1 MTTRLEDGIYEGYA
15 EWGMVRE
22 DISAILAA
30 GFPVK
35 PPKVW
40 FDNPNFMR
48 LSPLTVEGS
57 GQVLGHIASWRQSH
71 IGMSGAVRA
80 PKSKSKYAFFKTG
93 VVETD
98 DGVFQDVGQITLTGG
113 HAPLDATTADAVAHY
128 DNTNSAVMDVN
139 VGEDRFGIWVAGAL
153 RPDVDES
160 RLRTIRASSVSGD
173 WRPINGGLELVA
185 VCAVNVPGIPIPRA
199 KIASGVPVALVAAG
213 VEPLVD
219 LALEENL
226 GISLDEQI
234 RTGLTEVYSRLEAI
248 ESRPDITMT
257 AAERREAV
265 SEAIQAVST
274 DREAHI
280 ESLRRNVHKDAV
292 AASLRSRVHA

>member
-1 MTTRLEDGIYEGYA
+1 MTSRLEDGVYEGRA

-22 DISAILAA
+22 DITAILAG

-40 FDNPNFMR
+40 FNNPSFMR
-48 LSPLTVEGS
+48 LSPLTIEGS

-71 IGMSGAVRA
+71 IGMSGSVRA

-93 VVETD
+93 VVEAD
-98 DGVFQDVGQITLTGG
+98 DGTFQDVGQITLTGG

-128 DNTNSAVMDVN
+128 DNTDSAVMDVN

-153 RPDVDES
+153 RPDVSES
-160 RLRTIRASSVSGD
+160 RLRSIRASSVSGD

-226 GISLDEQI
+226 GLSIDEQI
-234 RTGLTEVYSRLEAI
+234 RTGLTEVYDRLEAI

-265 SEAIQAVST
+265 SEAIASVST